1 MRKFISQFGMDAM
14 QRPRL
19 VALVLTGAL
28 FLTLAG
34 CSGERPA
41 LTEPAAALQG
51 PYRVDTGDKL
61 RITVFDQ
68 DNLTNTYEV
77 DQAGALSLPLVGTMK
92 ARDLT
97 TAEIEARLAQQ
108 LGKTY
113 LRDPNVTVEVA
124 EYRPFFALGEVGNP
138 GKYPYVPGMTA
149 ETAVA
154 VAGGFT
160 ARANMRTVRVSRT
173 LDHHLYEGRIAVTEP
188 IRPGDTLFV
197 SERLF

>member
-1 MRKFISQFGMDAM
+1 M
-14 QRPRL
+14 QRLRL
-19 VALVLTGAL
+19 VALLMTGAL
-28 FLTLAG
+28 FFVMAG

-51 PYRVDTGDKL
+51 PYRLDTGDKL
-61 RITVFDQ
+61 RVTVFDQ
-68 DNLTNTYEV
+68 DNLTNTYEI
-77 DQAGALSLPLVGTMK
+77 DQSGSLSMPLIGAV
-92 ARDLT
+92 RIRNLT
-97 TAEIEARLAQQ
+97 TTEVEARIAAQ
-108 LGKTY
+108 LGRTY
-113 LRDPNVTVEVA
+113 LRNPNVTVEVA

-149 ETAVA
+149 ETAIA

-160 ARANMRTVRVSRT
+160 ARSNMRTVRVSRT
-173 LDHHLYEGRIAVTEP
+173 LDGRLVEGRIAVTEP